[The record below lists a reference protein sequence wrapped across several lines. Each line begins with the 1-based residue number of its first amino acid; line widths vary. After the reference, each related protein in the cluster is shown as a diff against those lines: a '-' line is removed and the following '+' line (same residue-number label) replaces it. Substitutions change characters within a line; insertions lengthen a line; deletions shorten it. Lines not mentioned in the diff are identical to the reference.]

1 MKKILIM
8 THGELASGFAHTFKM
23 IVGDIADVE
32 ALSAYTTLGYD
43 LEKEIKKVMDALSE
57 DDELLVV
64 TDLYGG
70 SVNNEWMMHLS
81 DKRIHL
87 VAGINLAFLVEVCC
101 AGDFTEESINLA
113 LENARKNMTYC
124 NETMLTK
131 DIDF

>member
-8 THGELASGFAHTFKM
+8 THGELASGFAHTLKM

-32 ALSAYTTLGYD
+32 ALSAYTTPGYD

-70 SVNNEWMMHLS
+70 SVNNEWMM
-81 DKRIHL
+81 
-87 VAGINLAFLVEVCC
+87 AF
-101 AGDFTEESINLA
+101 I
-113 LENARKNMTYC
+113 R
-124 NETMLTK
+124 
-131 DIDF
+131 